1 MTLTVSDFFC
11 GAGGSSSG
19 LIQVPGLNL
28 RVAANHWSLAV
39 EVHAA
44 NHTSADHVQADL
56 SQYDPRYFPR
66 SDLGWFSPSCTHHS
80 IAQGKAVTSQPD
92 LFGQTLPSE
101 AAERSRATM
110 DDVSRFTEHHRYQMV
125 MVENVVEVTKWVR
138 FPAWWM
144 SMELLGYEGRVI
156 SLNSMHAQLAGVP
169 APQSRDRVYIVWWR
183 KDGPVPDLDRLIR
196 PRAVCPEHGV
206 IEAMQSFRNPKTT
219 VGKYRSQYV
228 YRCPNVSCRNQ
239 VVEPAWLP
247 ALTAIDLSIPAQ
259 RIGDRAIPLKPK
271 TMARIQAGI
280 DKFWGNSYIA
290 EVAGNTYDAADPA
303 HPRHGDPDAYMRVW
317 PTDEPL
323 RTLHTT
329 NTKAL
334 VVPVEGRDGKQAQPA
349 SNPLRTMTT
358 RSETALAVPCG
369 GTWNET
375 AYPMSDP
382 MRTRTTRE
390 TEGVAFPFIAEL
402 RGGGSGARSTSDPLA
417 TVTAS
422 GNHHGLITTYNG
434 KGQSV
439 TTDHALPTVT
449 TVERHALLMRNN
461 TPRSGDG
468 AEMTT
473 PIGEPMRTL
482 TTTGHQSLLQGETV
496 DINDV
501 YFRMLEPS
509 EIAAGMAFDPG
520 YKWLGT
526 RRERVRLAG
535 NAVTPPCARD
545 IGTVVAEALL

>member
-19 LIQVPGLNL
+19 LIQVPGLEL
-28 RVAANHWSLAV
+28 RAAANHWQLAV
-39 EVHAA
+39 DVHAA
-44 NHTSADHVQADL
+44 NHREADHIQADL

-66 SDLGWFSPSCTHHS
+66 SDIAWFSPSCTHHS
-80 IAQGKAVTSQPD
+80 IARGKAITSQPD

-206 IEAMQSFRNPKTT
+206 IKAMQSFRNPKTT
-219 VGKYRSQYV
+219 VGKYRAQYV

-239 VVEPAWLP
+239 IVEPAWLP

-259 RIGDRAIPLKPK
+259 RIGDRVTPLKPK

-280 DKFWGNSYIA
+280 DKFWG
-290 EVAGNTYDAADPA
+290 
-303 HPRHGDPDAYMRVW
+303 DPDAYMRVR
-317 PTDEPL
+317 PTDELL

-329 NTKAL
+329 NTKAML
-334 VVPVEGRDGKQAQPA
+334 VPVEGRDGKQAQPA

-358 RSETALAVPCG
+358 
-369 GTWNET
+369 
-375 AYPMSDP
+375 
-382 MRTRTTRE
+382 
-390 TEGVAFPFIAEL
+390 
-402 RGGGSGARSTSDPLA
+402 
-417 TVTAS
+417 
-422 GNHHGLITTYNG
+422 
-434 KGQSV
+434 
-439 TTDHALPTVT
+439 
-449 TVERHALLMRNN
+449 VERHALLMRNN

-468 AEMTT
+468 AGMTT

-482 TTTGHQSLLQGETV
+482 TTTGHQSLLYGETV

-509 EIAAGMAFDPG
+509 EIARGMAFDRE
-520 YKWLGT
+520 YEWLGT

-535 NAVTPPCARD
+535 NAVTPPAARD
-545 IGTVVAEALL
+545 VGTVVAEALS